1 MNDPMDETYYE
12 FEPQWEQIFTT
23 SSEVESHLIKG
34 LLEGEG
40 MPCRL
45 HSRRVPQFPLT
56 VNGLGTIEIHVRP
69 QDAPEGRRLLFMI
82 CSAGKPQPPREI

>member
-12 FEPQWEQIFTT
+12 FEAEWEQIFTT

-56 VNGLGTIEIHVRP
+56 INGLGTIEIHVRP

-82 CSAGKPQPPREI
+82 CSAGKPQPSREV

>member
-1 MNDPMDETYYE
+1 
-12 FEPQWEQIFTT
+12 
-23 SSEVESHLIKG
+23 
-34 LLEGEG
+34 

-56 VNGLGTIEIHVRP
+56 VNGLGAIEIHVRP

-82 CSAGKPQPPREI
+82 CSAGKPQPAREI